1 MLHEFT
7 KYIGTTDMTK
17 HFKDISP
24 IYADRTMKKQ
34 LKMVHIESGI
44 ECLVVVDNI
53 DITNASKI
61 IKDYCDIRPICEFK
75 CFRYFIFNWSIG
87 FCCFNLRSK
96 FDHIR
101 ESMAK
106 HCQS

>member
-1 MLHEFT
+1 MLHEFG

-44 ECLVVVDNI
+44 AFLLLVDSI

-61 IKDYCDIRPICEFK
+61 INDYCDIRPICELECLGFS
-75 CFRYFIFNWSIG
+75 SIMLL
-87 FCCFNLRSK
+87 N
-96 FDHIR
+96 
-101 ESMAK
+101 
-106 HCQS
+106 